1 MILLILICV
10 LFAFIV
16 IPRTISSIRSPYYPI
31 VWDTITKKYV
41 EVAWYPEDFNGRF
54 RKVKPEDEQKE
65 VKA

>member
-1 MILLILICV
+1 
-10 LFAFIV
+10 V